1 MGVSMMFLSNSTL
14 GEIVRTQVK
23 FKVSAYSGAVVSLI
37 FVQLLG
43 LLFSMNG
50 FSTLGTNVNNTNVR
64 IITITPDTVFTFV
77 AIWALFVGKLIT
89 TKAYRYDDFS
99 YVTSRLSSNLANISV
114 LCLMS
119 IFAGVTAFLSN
130 YLLRV
135 VLLLFGDVD
144 YVKSANILEN
154 PLGSIVTIGVM
165 VALLITISAGGYLW
179 GMLVEIHKAFTFL
192 LLFLIIMMF
201 ATKTGQTILQYVFI
215 ENESI
220 VILAVKL
227 IGVSIVFFTL
237 AILCSNRLEVRQ

>member
-1 MGVSMMFLSNSTL
+1 MMFLSNNTL

-23 FKVSAYSGAVVSLI
+23 FKMSAYSGAIVSLI

-50 FSTLGTNVNNTNVR
+50 FSTMSTGVNNATVH
-64 IITITPDTVFTFV
+64 IITITSDTVFAFV
-77 AIWALFVGKLIT
+77 AIWALFVGKLMT

-99 YVTSRLSSNLANISV
+99 YVASRLSSNLANISV

-135 VLLLFGDVD
+135 VLLLFGESD
-144 YVKSANILEN
+144 YVKSSNVLEN

-165 VALLITISAGGYLW
+165 IVLLIVISAGGYLW

-192 LLFLIIMMF
+192 LLLLIVIML
-201 ATKTGQTILQYVFI
+201 ATKTGQTILQYVFM

-220 VILAVKL
+220 VILAIKF
-227 IGVSIVFFTL
+227 IGISIVFFTL

>member
-1 MGVSMMFLSNSTL
+1 MGESMMFLSNNTL

-23 FKVSAYSGAVVSLI
+23 FKMSAYSGAIVSLI

-50 FSTLGTNVNNTNVR
+50 FSTMSTGVNNATVH
-64 IITITPDTVFTFV
+64 IITITSDTVFAFV
-77 AIWALFVGKLIT
+77 AIWALFVGKLMT

-99 YVTSRLSSNLANISV
+99 YVASRLSSNLANISV

-135 VLLLFGDVD
+135 VLLLFGESD
-144 YVKSANILEN
+144 YVKSSNVLEN

-165 VALLITISAGGYLW
+165 IVLLIVISAGGYLW

-192 LLFLIIMMF
+192 LLLLIVIML
-201 ATKTGQTILQYVFI
+201 ATKTGQTILQYVFM

-220 VILAVKL
+220 VILAIKF
-227 IGVSIVFFTL
+227 IGISIVFFTL